1 MYFTLKKKQTTM
13 QMRLVPFTFFAIIS
27 GVLSLKN
34 DVSSSC
40 IFSLQV
46 TQLLCI
52 TDGSNL
58 TF

>member
-1 MYFTLKKKQTTM
+1 M